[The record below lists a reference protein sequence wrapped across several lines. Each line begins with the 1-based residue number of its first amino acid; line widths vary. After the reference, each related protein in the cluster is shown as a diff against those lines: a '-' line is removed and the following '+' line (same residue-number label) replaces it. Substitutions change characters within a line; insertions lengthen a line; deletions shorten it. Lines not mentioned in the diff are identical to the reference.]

1 MPAARLLIVAVVAL
15 LMTSSAHASPE
26 RLVVHEWG
34 TFTSL
39 QDESGRTLSYINTDD
54 EPVPAFVHGVGRG
67 YKGLFILPTE
77 MPPPL
82 AQGAPL
88 GHPQVTMRLETPVTY
103 FHLPAGVK
111 SAKLDVAVDFYG
123 GWLTEFYPAG
133 VTLAD
138 GKPFAFPKYPELT
151 QKTVGRLEWKN
162 VVLGGDAKGPETT
175 HHVWLAPRDVKAAN
189 VTIGKQSERFLFYR
203 GVGHLNAPITV
214 KRVEGKDL
222 LEITGE
228 FPRPTRVER
237 PPAMWIVD
245 VKPNG
250 RCAFRSVHSIAA
262 QSNVVRAHA
271 QPSFAEADYAEDT
284 SSLRKHM
291 HAALVSEGL
300 FDDEAT
306 AMLKTWE
313 LSYFKSPGTRLFF
326 TVPQGWTDR
335 VLPLTLSQP
344 ADVTRV
350 MVGRIELITPRHR
363 ELLGKIAAGPVPN
376 LKEVVGAMAK
386 LQADPARRETYNALA
401 SGRGDAKELG
411 VTIPPIY
418 QAYLDLGRFRTAMV
432 LDAATPER
440 TGSEVMIDFACEIQ
454 MPGLGIAQQRAAQRA
469 SSSG

>member
-1 MPAARLLIVAVVAL
+1 MPAARLLTVVVVAL
-15 LMTSSAHASPE
+15 LVTSFAHASPE

-39 QDESGRTLSYINTDD
+39 QDENGRTLSYINTDD
-54 EPVPAFVHGVGRG
+54 EPVPAFVHGLGRG
-67 YKGLFILPTE
+67 NKGLFILPTE

-82 AQGAPL
+82 AQGAPQ

-103 FHLPAGVK
+103 FHLPAGTK
-111 SAKLDVAVDFYG
+111 SAKLDVAVDFHG

-151 QKTVGRLEWKN
+151 EKTVGRLEWKD
-162 VVLGGDAKGPETT
+162 VVLGGDANGLETT
-175 HHVWLAPRDVKAAN
+175 DHVWLAPRDVKAAN

-214 KRVEGKDL
+214 KRVPGKDL

-228 FPRPTRVER
+228 FPRPTGLER
-237 PPAMWIVD
+237 PPAMWLVD
-245 VKPNG
+245 VKPDG
-250 RCAFRSVHSIAA
+250 RCAFRPVHSIAA

-271 QPSFAEADYAEDT
+271 QASFAESDYAADT
-284 SSLRKHM
+284 SSLRKEM

-401 SGRGDAKELG
+401 SGRGDGKALG

-432 LDAATPER
+432 LDAAAPER
-440 TGSEVMIDFACEIQ
+440 AGREAMIDFSYEIQ

-469 SSSG
+469 SAAN

>member
-1 MPAARLLIVAVVAL
+1 MPAARVLIVAAITLFVSHV
-15 LMTSSAHASPE
+15 AHASPD

-39 QDESGRTLSYINTDD
+39 QDEAGRTLSHINTDD
-54 EPVPAFVHGVGRG
+54 EPVPPFVFGIGRG
-67 YKGLFILPTE
+67 FKGLFLVPTE

-82 AQGAPL
+82 AQGAPV
-88 GHPQVTMRLETPVTY
+88 GHPQITMRLETPVTY
-103 FHLPAGVK
+103 FHLPKDVT
-111 SAKLDVAVDFYG
+111 SAKLDVAVDFHG

-138 GKPFAFPKYPELT
+138 GKPFEFPKYPPLT
-151 QKTVGRLEWKN
+151 EKTVGRLEWKD

-175 HHVWLAPRDVKAAN
+175 DHVWLAPRNVKAAN
-189 VTIGKQSERFLFYR
+189 VTVGKKSERFLFYR
-203 GVGHLNAPITV
+203 GVANLDAPLTV
-214 KRVEGKDL
+214 KQVEGKDL
-222 LEITGE
+222 LEITGQ
-228 FPRPTRVER
+228 FPRTTGAER
-237 PPAMWIVD
+237 PAAMWLVD
-245 VKPNG
+245 VQPDG
-250 RCAFRSVHSIAA
+250 RCAFRAAHSIAA

-271 QPSFAEADYAEDT
+271 PFGFAPADYAADA
-284 SSLRKHM
+284 SALRKEM

-350 MVGRIELITPRHR
+350 MVGRIELVTPRHR
-363 ELLGKIAAGPVPN
+363 ESLAKIAAGPVPN
-376 LKEVVGAMAK
+376 LKEVVAAMAK
-386 LQADPARRETYNALA
+386 LQTDPARREQYNALA
-401 SGRGDAKELG
+401 SGRGNVKDLG
-411 VTIPPIY
+411 VAVPPIY

-432 LDAATPER
+432 LDAA
-440 TGSEVMIDFACEIQ
+440 GSEKPGREAMIDFSYEIQ
-454 MPGLGIAQQRAAQRA
+454 MPGLGIAQQRAVQRA
-469 SSSG
+469 SAGN